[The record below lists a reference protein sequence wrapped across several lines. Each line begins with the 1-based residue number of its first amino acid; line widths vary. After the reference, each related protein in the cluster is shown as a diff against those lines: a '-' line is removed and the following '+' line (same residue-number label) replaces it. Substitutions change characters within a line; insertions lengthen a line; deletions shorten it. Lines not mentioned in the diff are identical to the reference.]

1 MKITIKHNIK
11 REGCTLSG
19 QILDCQFLDGA
30 ERDDRV
36 YYYDKNEKRHLIS
49 CGYSPELWGNTL
61 FVWAKGKDRDLNML
75 SYTYPTEQAAQ
86 DMLDFINTF
95 VEKEGTVQSEPK
107 EKRYKLIESEDG
119 KTLDE
124 MAEIMTAGTDNIPK
138 RMSDTIVKNGVHSIT
153 VKMETIFVYGL
164 KALLGGEE
172 WK

>member
-11 REGCTLSG
+11 REGCILSG

-61 FVWAKGKDRDLNML
+61 FVWAKGKERDLNML
-75 SYTYPTEQAAQ
+75 SYTYTTEQEAQ
-86 DMLDFINTF
+86 AMLDFINTF

-107 EKRYKLIESEDG
+107 EKRYMLIEVGGRCCQALTNDNICVLDGDCDNCPHG
-119 KTLDE
+119 KTLE
-124 MAEIMTAGTDNIPK
+124 QIQEE
-138 RMSDTIVKNGVHSIT
+138 VK
-153 VKMETIFVYGL
+153 KLQE
-164 KALLGGEE
+164 AQ
-172 WK
+172 

>member
-11 REGCTLSG
+11 REGCILSG

-61 FVWAKGKDRDLNML
+61 FVWAKGKERDLNML

-95 VEKEGTVQSEPK
+95 VEKDEPK
-107 EKRYKLIESEDG
+107 EKRYKLIESPDG

-124 MAEIMTAGTDNIPK
+124 MVEIGQSDIGFLYVLHVDAKAAAEKVI
-138 RMSDTIVKNGVHSIT
+138 
-153 VKMETIFVYGL
+153 
-164 KALLGGEE
+164 KALLGGEQE
-172 WK
+172 